1 MYLRRLTT
9 VFMWLKSMQYDFLLD
24 NNSSPELS
32 SEDDQ
37 LHDNDSDDLLEDD
50 QLRLFNGDKDLPS
63 VETKALDVEEVISLL
78 FSPPTSQIILCRHQ
92 PRKCQ
97 INASFI
103 IDTREFARLSKW
115 KADDLSVFDASVK
128 ST

>member
-9 VFMWLKSMQYDFLLD
+9 VFIWLKSMQYDFLLD

-37 LHDNDSDDLLEDD
+37 LHDNDSDYLLEDD

-63 VETKALDVEEVISLL
+63 VETKALEVISLL
-78 FSPPTSQIILCRHQ
+78 FSPPTSHMLA
-92 PRKCQ
+92 P
-97 INASFI
+97 A
-103 IDTREFARLSKW
+103 
-115 KADDLSVFDASVK
+115 
-128 ST
+128 